1 MSFTEMF
8 MEVIQM
14 SNDALLLQYEAQ
26 IKRIEKE
33 YKETKAKSSSLRKN
47 LETIAEKTCNFK
59 YAVRQLGG
67 PNQIFSMSDGELRD
81 FIISNIIEQK
91 QDFMRNIRELQ
102 SLYLEEKN
110 TNQELAQKVLDLQE
124 SLQNM
129 EGRGKIL
136 QASTPP
142 PPTFHDIVEEEKR
155 NTVEVDDKMM
165 MGGEVYDVARVVQ
178 RLTTYQEEIVKV
190 MGEMGYSESVQIFG
204 EVMKRVDIQETTLKN
219 EMKSL
224 MEKLVVESES
234 ISTFLR
240 RNLSLYKLTQLGE
253 AVYIKLTGARPV
265 KADRD
270 KLETQHSTLEH
281 AYLIKD
287 TASILETLGYTNVTY
302 DSKDNQIQVAGGNRY
317 VPDISADFSPTVK
330 TYWECELG
338 HHKDH
343 DFFEKLQKA
352 AKVAD
357 TIYVITPRKEISDKM
372 KKQIGRYKASVVTKQ
387 MKTQLLV
394 FVGTISQLKTRQLFS
409 NKDCQIRIG

>member
-1 MSFTEMF
+1 MN
-8 MEVIQM
+8 
-14 SNDALLLQYEAQ
+14 NDTLLMQYEAQ
-26 IKRIEKE
+26 VKRIEKE
-33 YKETKAKSSSLRKN
+33 YKETRNKASSLRQN
-47 LETIAEKTCNFK
+47 LESIAEKTCNFK
-59 YAVRQLGG
+59 YAVKQLGG
-67 PNQIFSMSDGELRD
+67 PNQIFAMTDGELRD
-81 FIISNIIEQK
+81 FIIANIVEQK

-102 SLYLEEKN
+102 SLYLEVKN
-110 TNQELAQKVLDLQE
+110 ENQELAQKVLNLQE
-124 SLQNM
+124 AIENNQSS
-129 EGRGKIL
+129 GRIL
-136 QASTPP
+136 KASTPP
-142 PPTFHDIVEEEKR
+142 PPTFQEIVEKETKDVIEI
-155 NTVEVDDKMM
+155 DDKMV
-165 MGGEVYDVARVVQ
+165 MGGEVYDVTKVVQ

-190 MGEMGYSESVQIFG
+190 MGEKGYSESAQIFS
-204 EVMKRVDIQETTLKN
+204 EVMKSVDIQETTLKN
-219 EMKSL
+219 EMKNL
-224 MEKLVVESES
+224 TEKLVVESES

-240 RNLSLYKLTQLGE
+240 RNLSLYRLTQLGE
-253 AVYIKLTGARPV
+253 AVYIKLTGKKPT
-265 KADRD
+265 KAERD

-287 TASILETLGYTNVTY
+287 TSTILETLGYNNVTY

-343 DFFEKLQKA
+343 DFFDKLQKA
-352 AKVAD
+352 AKVTD

-372 KKQIGRYKASVVTKQ
+372 KKQIGRYKVSVVTKQ

>member
-1 MSFTEMF
+1 MNNE
-8 MEVIQM
+8 
-14 SNDALLLQYEAQ
+14 ALIFQYEAQ

-33 YKETKAKSSSLRKN
+33 YNETKSKYKSSRKN

-102 SLYLEEKN
+102 SLYLEAKN
-110 TNQELAQKVLDLQE
+110 ENQELAQKVLELQDAIQSKE
-124 SLQNM
+124 NQGTLF
-129 EGRGKIL
+129 K
-136 QASTPP
+136 ASTPP
-142 PPTFHDIVEEEKR
+142 PPTFNDKEDNEPKTNKMEI
-155 NTVEVDDKMM
+155 DDKMVI
-165 MGGEVYDVARVVQ
+165 GGEVFDITKIVQ

-204 EVMKRVDIQETTLKN
+204 EVMKRIDIQETTLKN
-219 EMKSL
+219 EMKNL
-224 MEKLVVESES
+224 TEKLVVESES

-240 RNLSLYKLTQLGE
+240 RNLSLYKLTKLGE
-253 AVYIKLTGARPV
+253 AVYIKLTTTAPV

-287 TASILETLGYTNVTY
+287 TASILETLGYTSVTF

-338 HHKDH
+338 HHKDS
-343 DFFEKLQKA
+343 DFFDKLQKA
-352 AKVAD
+352 AKVTD
-357 TIYVITPRKEISDKM
+357 TLYVITPRKEISDKM

-409 NKDCQIRIG
+409 NKDCQIKIGG